1 MKTKDSVSLE
11 QAYLKVLKE
20 DSEMDFLAQQDPRE
34 AYPHESEETQ
44 NINSGYE
51 ALVDNTVK
59 EIVNQIQGATMSAE
73 NQYPDASCRLYTD
86 IITRLTD
93 ILKKQSR

>member
-20 DSEMDFLAQQDPRE
+20 DSEMDFLAQQDPTE
-34 AYPHESEETQ
+34 AHPHESEETQ
-44 NINSGYE
+44 NFNSGYE
-51 ALVDNTVK
+51 TLVDNTVK

-73 NQYPDASCRLYTD
+73 NEYPDSSGKLYTD

-93 ILKKQSR
+93 ILKRQSR

>member
-34 AYPHESEETQ
+34 ADPSKDEAIS
-44 NINSGYE
+44 SYE
-51 ALVDNTVK
+51 DIVNDTVK
-59 EIVNQIQGATMSAE
+59 DIINQIQGITLQVE
-73 NQYPDASCRLYTD
+73 NDYPDDSGKFFTD
-86 IITRLTD
+86 IISRLVER
-93 ILKKQSR
+93 LKPLSR

>member
-34 AYPHESEETQ
+34 VDLGQDEAITS
-44 NINSGYE
+44 YE
-51 ALVDNTVK
+51 DIVNDTVK
-59 EIVNQIQGATMSAE
+59 DIINQIQGVTMQVE
-73 NQYPDASCRLYTD
+73 NEYPDNSGKFFTD
-86 IITRLTD
+86 IISRLVER
-93 ILKKQSR
+93 LKPLSR

>member
-1 MKTKDSVSLE
+1 MKTQKYISLE
-11 QAYLKVLKE
+11 QTYLNLLTE

-51 ALVDNTVK
+51 TLVDNTVK

-73 NQYPDASCRLYTD
+73 NQYPDASGRLYTD